1 MDSLLD
7 MYKSTQDVLQKQ
19 AEQEM
24 AIKKCRNKV
33 DCMTEEMKT
42 LQKIIAEDGTLK
54 QVSNRLA
61 WTNES
66 TVKFNS
72 FSYCLNRYYW
82 SVP

>member
-42 LQKIIAEDGTLK
+42 LQKITAEDGTLK
-54 QVSNRLA
+54 QVSDRLA

-66 TVKFNS
+66 TFKFNS
-72 FSYCLNRYYW
+72 FSHCLNRYHW

>member
-1 MDSLLD
+1 MDL
-7 MYKSTQDVLQKQ
+7 YKSTQDVLQKQ

-61 WTNES
+61 
-66 TVKFNS
+66 
-72 FSYCLNRYYW
+72 
-82 SVP
+82 

>member
-1 MDSLLD
+1 MD

-42 LQKIIAEDGTLK
+42 LQKITAEDGTLK

-61 WTNES
+61 
-66 TVKFNS
+66 
-72 FSYCLNRYYW
+72 
-82 SVP
+82 

>member
-42 LQKIIAEDGTLK
+42 LQKITAEDGTLK

-66 TVKFNS
+66 TVKYNS
-72 FSYCLNRYYW
+72 FSYCLNRYHW